1 MNVKNKVTL
10 SERYLHYAEQL
21 VESGQFPSVEKV
33 LEAGIDT
40 LRQSEE
46 TTEARDPLAGM
57 ADEIRR
63 RMELPRDQWLP
74 WDGKEM
80 ADRIKAKLDEKYRS
94 R

>member
-1 MNVKNKVTL
+1 MNVKNNVTL

-63 RMELPRDQWLP
+63 RMELPRDQWIAMDKDNLF
-74 WDGKEM
+74 
-80 ADRIKAKLDEKYRS
+80 DRVRARLEEKHKGN
-94 R
+94 